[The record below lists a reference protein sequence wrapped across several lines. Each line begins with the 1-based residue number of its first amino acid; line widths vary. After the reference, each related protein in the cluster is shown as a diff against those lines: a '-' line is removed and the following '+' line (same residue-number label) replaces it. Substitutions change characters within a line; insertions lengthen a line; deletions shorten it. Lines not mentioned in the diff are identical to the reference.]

1 MSHQKSLSFTCFNLY
16 LSDKKPL
23 NDRYMKIATL
33 FLFIPLSLNML
44 YGQENAKTKI
54 VNLEKK
60 FATSDSKY

>member
-1 MSHQKSLSFTCFNLY
+1 M
-16 LSDKKPL
+16 SDKKPL